1 MLGIM
6 TRQQMEMYEKFA
18 PVILCM
24 DSTHKTNIYSFKL
37 ITLLVP
43 DEFRNGYPV
52 AFCISNEEDENAI
65 TVFLNAV
72 KKRSPKTNV
81 KIIMTDD
88 DNSGWN
94 AAQNVYGTDLKQ
106 YLCIW
111 HVHRNWRR
119 RIQQHIKD
127 SQHQTEIYFLLCA
140 ALQAKSENEFNQYVM
155 ALVSKL
161 RDVSPP
167 FLKYFQDFYLCR
179 KEKWAMCYRTGEYC
193 NVNTNMFLESFH
205 NQLKNIY

>member
-1 MLGIM
+1 M
-6 TRQQMEMYEKFA
+6 
-18 PVILCM
+18 
-24 DSTHKTNIYSFKL
+24 
-37 ITLLVP
+37 VP

-52 AFCISNEEDENAI
+52 AFCISNKEDENAII

-140 ALQAKSENEFNQYVM
+140 ALQARSENEFNQYVM

-167 FLKYFQDFYLCR
+167 F
-179 KEKWAMCYRTGEYC
+179 
-193 NVNTNMFLESFH
+193 
-205 NQLKNIY
+205 